1 MYFDVHNTK
10 KSEIFPIKNLFVGVF
25 NKTEPNHE
33 FTLCMSQVVVKTQN
47 LECPILCY
55 NTTLTKATET
65 LSEWII
71 WLIIRE
77 ALYPTINVKLR
88 SNTVFHSLLPPFPQV
103 LQGNQTTFPKKM
115 ILNKS
120 LYKKNTGNIN
130 MLQAIEKTYWH
141 QIHWIQDKSK
151 RLE

>member
-55 NTTLTKATET
+55 NTT
-65 LSEWII
+65 
-71 WLIIRE
+71 
-77 ALYPTINVKLR
+77 
-88 SNTVFHSLLPPFPQV
+88 
-103 LQGNQTTFPKKM
+103 
-115 ILNKS
+115 
-120 LYKKNTGNIN
+120 
-130 MLQAIEKTYWH
+130 
-141 QIHWIQDKSK
+141 
-151 RLE
+151 